1 MSFYITGFQSKTLGK
16 FWALS
21 TEVGLCRTGFGIT
34 REAFLRKVSK
44 KLPPNNAL
52 ESHFPYPVIKQVEGY
67 LSGSRREFSLPLD
80 WRGMSTFQTA
90 VYKAVLEV
98 PYGRTK
104 TYGEIAAQLG
114 RPNAARA
121 VGAANAANPLPLIIP
136 CHRLVGADGALKGY
150 GSGRGISTKAWLLN
164 LEEKHRLSHT

>member
-1 MSFYITGFQSKTLGK
+1 MSFYLTGFPSEPSGH

-21 TEVGLCRTGFGIT
+21 TEVGLCWTGFGIT
-34 REAFLRKVSK
+34 RQAFLHTVSK
-44 KLPPNNAL
+44 KLPLNSAL
-52 ESHFPYPVIKQVEGY
+52 ESHFPYPVREQVESY
-67 LSGSRREFSLPLD
+67 LSGRRREFSLPLD
-80 WRGMSTFQTA
+80 WGGMSPFQTA
-90 VYKAVLEV
+90 VYQAVLEV

-114 RPNAARA
+114 KPNAARA

-150 GSGRGISTKAWLLN
+150 GSGRGIPTKAWLLE